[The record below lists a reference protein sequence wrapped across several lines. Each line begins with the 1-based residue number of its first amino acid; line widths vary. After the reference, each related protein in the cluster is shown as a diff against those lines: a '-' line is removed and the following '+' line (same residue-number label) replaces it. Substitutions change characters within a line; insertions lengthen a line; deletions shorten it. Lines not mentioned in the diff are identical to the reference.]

1 MPSVY
6 AHYRFGVQLIAKLPQ
21 PIQRTIGRFRQLYD
35 MGLHGPDIFYYQ
47 GAVLPGTGMKLG
59 NKFHTQTGKVFFEHV
74 CRSIRLSPSE
84 GAMAY
89 LYGVLAHYA
98 LDALSHPFINRMAGQ
113 GKATHTQIETEFD
126 RFLLEL
132 DGKKPPHMQDLSG
145 HIKLTPGES
154 ETVARFYAHVGAGT
168 VKKCVANM
176 ASATKFLVVPK
187 GGRRKL
193 MEKTVLA
200 LSPRT
205 AERMIPLHP
214 NRACSELDP
223 SLLRLYEMAMDRYPV
238 LLEQIRGHLRK
249 NAPLGTDFSVP
260 FGCE

>member
-6 AHYRFGVQLIAKLPQ
+6 AHYRFGAQLITRLSQ
-21 PIQRTIGRFRQLYD
+21 PISRTIGRFRQLYD

-47 GAVLPGTGMKLG
+47 STLLPGTGMKLG

-74 CRSIRLSPSE
+74 CRSIRLRPSE

-98 LDALSHPFINRMAGQ
+98 LDSLSHPFINRMAGQ
-113 GKATHTQIETEFD
+113 GKATHNQIETEFD
-126 RFLLEL
+126 RFLLER

-145 HIKLTPGES
+145 HIKLTPGECQ
-154 ETVARFYAHVGAGT
+154 TVAGFYTHVGAGT

-176 ASATKFLVVPK
+176 ASATKLLVMPK
-187 GGRRKL
+187 SGHRRL
-193 MEKTVLA
+193 MEKTVSM
-200 LSPRT
+200 LSPR
-205 AERMIPLHP
+205 AAGRVMPLHP
-214 NRACSELDP
+214 NRGCSELDP

-238 LLEQIRGHLRK
+238 LLEQIRAHLRK